1 MYAYILKYYANK
13 LQGRELQGKV
23 FNWAGQGAD
32 ELEASAEMPEQRAG
46 AVRFRHAKVKELNQ
60 QQGGESR

>member
-1 MYAYILKYYANK
+1 MP
-13 LQGRELQGKV
+13 LQPLPPQMIIAHTLRDEAKRLMLL
-23 FNWAGQGAD
+23 AD